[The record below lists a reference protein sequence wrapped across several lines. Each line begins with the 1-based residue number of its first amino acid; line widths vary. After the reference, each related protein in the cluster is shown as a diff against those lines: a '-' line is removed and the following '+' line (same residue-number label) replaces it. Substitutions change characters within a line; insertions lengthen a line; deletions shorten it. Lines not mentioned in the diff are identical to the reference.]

1 MASFAGQRVVDPIL
15 TRIVAEGM
23 DQPYLVDQGVYSLVR
38 VDQMTGTFLSD
49 DPRAYNSFTGD
60 IVRAR
65 GAARSTGFAK
75 DPISGI
81 FTAEEF
87 AHEIAIDLNQDRKI
101 DQILDLEQRRAA
113 QAARVVKLKA
123 EIRLRDSVFDSTFWT
138 GSTVGALAG
147 GGGFTWDDGAGTPLS
162 DMNQIF
168 NKIFHLQAFG
178 ERINTI
184 VMGQNVATA
193 LNQSPEVRGYL
204 PGVGA
209 SAGVGSR
216 VMSASN
222 NFGELRA
229 IIGGHLGIDPNRV
242 FIGGYVQDT
251 ANPGQAT
258 ATKGLV
264 WDGTSIATSVT
275 PGGCW
280 FGRVDPKQYG
290 ASTGSVPYLAP
301 TAAAD
306 FSPMPFEVGAYQ
318 TDNKLF
324 HVPFAQQQNA
334 YTQINSDLGFL
345 LRDVLQ

>member
-1 MASFAGQRVVDPIL
+1 MSTFAGQRVVDPIL

-23 DQPYLVDQGVYSLVR
+23 DQPYLVDQGVYSLVK

-65 GAARSTGFAK
+65 GAPRSTGFAK
-75 DPISGI
+75 NPISGI

-123 EIRLRDSVFDSTFWT
+123 ELRLRDSVFDSGFWP
-138 GSTVGALAG
+138 GSTTGALPG
-147 GGGFTWDDGAGTPLS
+147 GSTQTWDNPSGTPFA
-162 DMNQIF
+162 DMNVIF
-168 NKIFHLQAFG
+168 NNIFHLQAFG
-178 ERINTI
+178 ERVNTI

-193 LNQSPEVRGYL
+193 LNASPEVRGYL
-204 PGVGA
+204 PGLGTT
-209 SAGVGSR
+209 SGVGSR
-216 VMSASN
+216 ILSAN
-222 NFGELRA
+222 DEFGELRLL
-229 IIGGHLGIDPNRV
+229 IGQHLGIDPNRV

-258 ATKGLV
+258 AVKGLV
-264 WDGTSIATSVT
+264 WDGSTIA
-275 PGGCW
+275 GGISDGGVW
-280 FGRVDPKQYG
+280 FGRVDPKQYS
-290 ASTGSVPYLAP
+290 ASAGTVPYLAP

-318 TDNKLF
+318 TDDKLF

-334 YTQINSDLGFL
+334 YTQVNSDLGFL
-345 LRDVLQ
+345 LRDVLA